1 MGRKKEPINVVVE
14 KGKKHLTK
22 AEIQKR
28 QESELPVYDDKIEIP
43 KNLPKKYHKE
53 FEYYITELKRLN
65 IVSNLDIE
73 LLAKYVVIKDL
84 HNKVVEKLQTDD
96 LFLDKNLVNTQD
108 KYFKQLVTL
117 SRELGLTV
125 SSRLKLVVDKK
136 EEESKENAT
145 PCENL
150 FKGEV

>member
-84 HNKVVEKLQTDD
+84 HNKVVEKLQTDN
-96 LFLDKNLVNTQD
+96 LFLDKNLVNIQD

-136 EEESKENAT
+136 EEENKENAT